1 MHGAAERSR
10 RDGIVL
16 QLVQGEPDRVIDL
29 APRTAA
35 IARMKP
41 SWLRRALE
49 QLRIWFG
56 RGYVETR
63 ACGRMPVRGK
73 YGHVA
78 TMRFARESGNEALL
92 ECLKLR

>member
-1 MHGAAERSR
+1 VAANLHVVRANVVERMES
-10 RDGIVL
+10 
-16 QLVQGEPDRVIDL
+16 GEPERVIDL
-29 APRTAA
+29 APRDAA
-35 IARMKP
+35 IKRMRP
-41 SWLRRALE
+41 SWLRRMWE

-73 YGHVA
+73 AGHMA

-92 ECLKLR
+92 ECLKPR